1 MIDAHVYIL
10 PSGARPMTDS
20 NRLVAALVYD
30 GLCNFEFS
38 CAAEI
43 FGLPRPEMG
52 PDWYRFETVA
62 AQPGVLRGEFGFE
75 IRPDAGLD
83 RLAEAGAIVVP
94 GWNGSLEVPHDL
106 IDALRKAYDRG
117 ARLVSVCSGSSVLAA
132 TGLLDGKRATTHWRY
147 VEEFRDR
154 YPRVEWDPD
163 VLYVDEGQIITS
175 AGSAAGLDA
184 CLHLVR
190 RDFGTSVVNQVARR
204 LVIQPHRD
212 GGQAQFIERP
222 VPAQSRD
229 RLAIALQNMT
239 SKLHLEVHVR
249 ELAQMCAMSERT
261 FMRRFKQKTGMT
273 PVDWLTL
280 ARVTRARELLET
292 TELSIEIIASECGL
306 GSATNLR
313 HHFRRKIG
321 VSPTEYRKRF
331 GDQLALAA

>member
-1 MIDAHVYIL
+1 MNL
-10 PSGARPMTDS
+10 P
-20 NRLVAALVYD
+20 NRLVAALVYND
-30 GLCNFEFS
+30 LCNFEFS

-52 PDWYRFETVA
+52 DDWYRFETIA
-62 AQPGVLRGEFGFE
+62 AEPGVLRGEYGFE

-83 RLAEAGAIVVP
+83 RLPEVGTVVVP
-94 GWNGSLEVPHDL
+94 GWRGALEVAPDL
-106 IDALRKAYDRG
+106 IKALRIAHDHG
-117 ARLVSVCSGSSVLAA
+117 ARLVSVCSGSQVLAA

-147 VEEFRDR
+147 VDAFRRR
-154 YPRVEWDPD
+154 YPRVDWDPD

-229 RLAIALQNMT
+229 RLAIAQQSMT
-239 SKLHLEVHVR
+239 RNLHLEVHVR
-249 ELAQMCAMSERT
+249 ELAKMCAMSERT

-280 ARVTRARELLET
+280 ARVTRARELLEVT
-292 TELSIEIIASECGL
+292 ALSVEIIAAESGL

-313 HHFRRKIG
+313 HHFRRKVG

-331 GDQLALAA
+331 GAQLALAA